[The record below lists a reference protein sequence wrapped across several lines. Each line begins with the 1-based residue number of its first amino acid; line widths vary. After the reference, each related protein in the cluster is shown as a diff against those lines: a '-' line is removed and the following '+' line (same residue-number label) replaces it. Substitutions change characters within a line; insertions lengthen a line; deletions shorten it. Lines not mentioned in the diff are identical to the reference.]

1 MKVAIVTNQAPFVR
15 GGAEL
20 LAEWLQA
27 ELERRGHDTVVV
39 RIPFRWFPPERVLD
53 HILSARLLEIPKADR
68 VIAMKFPAYL
78 VPHHS
83 KVLWLLHQFRQAYDL
98 WNSPHQELTDTPSGR
113 RIRDAVTAADNAFLP
128 EAEAIFTNSRVTTA
142 RLKQFNGL
150 DSRVL
155 YPPLVDPAGF
165 RSDPPGDYVFA
176 PSRLSTI
183 KRQALLVEAMAH
195 VRTPVRLVLAGPPD
209 EPQQLRSLEQRIDEL
224 GLGERVELQGR
235 WISEADK
242 RELYAGALA
251 TAYVPYDED
260 SYGYVTLESFHA
272 RKPVVTCTDS
282 GGTHELVEDGVTGF
296 VVAPQPE
303 QLAEA
308 FDRLYDDRDAARALG
323 EAAHAKLAEL
333 EISWD
338 RVVERLLA

>member
-1 MKVAIVTNQAPFVR
+1 MRVLIASSFTPYVPGGGTAIVDD
-15 GGAEL
+15 
-20 LAEWLQA
+20 
-27 ELERRGHDTVVV
+27 LEAALRTRGHEVDTVLLPVS
-39 RIPFRWFPPERVLD
+39 PEADALPANVLA
-53 HILSARLLEIPKADR
+53 LRLLDVTHAAD
-68 VIAMKFPAYL
+68 VLIAIRPPAHAL
-78 VPHHS
+78 RHPR
-83 KVLWLLHQFRQAYDL
+83 KVLWFIHHQRDVYDL
-98 WNSPHQELTDTPSGR
+98 WGTPFQGAPDDR
-113 RIRDAVTAADNAFLP
+113 EGVLLR
-128 EAEAIFTNSRVTTA
+128 EAIRRADDEHLREARHVFTNSTVVSD
-142 RLKQFNGL
+142 RLWRFNRIP
-150 DSRVL
+150 SEVL
-155 YPPLVDPAGF
+155 RPPLPEGAEFATGE
-165 RSDPPGDYVFA
+165 PGDYVFA

-224 GLGERVELQGR
+224 GLRDRVELHGR

-282 GGTHELVEDGVTGF
+282 GGTHELVADGVTGF
-296 VVAPQPE
+296 VVEPQPE

-323 EAAHAKLAEL
+323 EAAHAKLDEL

-338 RVVERLLA
+338 TVVQRLLA